1 MIAEWMMKV
10 DDELVA
16 WEESTEGG
24 YKYGDEP

>member
-16 WEESTEGG
+16 WEETSENGLRHGTE
-24 YKYGDEP
+24 P